1 MIKRLEKAVKDLEQR
16 TGSRLAIKDY
26 DYVDGGM
33 QQMTFPGARYALWC
47 YAHTYINADGERC
60 IIGCSGDGTVIGHFG
75 TQAEACDMINGGE
88 FDNRL
93 TNFMYE
99 RITGAY

>member
-33 QQMTFPGARYALWC
+33 QQMTFTGARYALWC
-47 YAHTYINADGERC
+47 YAHTYINADGEKC
-60 IIGCSGDGTVIGHFG
+60 TMGCSGDGTVIGHFG
-75 TQAEACDMINGGE
+75 TQAEACDMINSGE

>member
-33 QQMTFPGARYALWC
+33 QQMTFPGARYAL
-47 YAHTYINADGERC
+47 YR
-60 IIGCSGDGTVIGHFG
+60 
-75 TQAEACDMINGGE
+75 
-88 FDNRL
+88 
-93 TNFMYE
+93 
-99 RITGAY
+99 AYTPIDY